1 METLDREDRGDN
13 VGTTSKLKPYFGKIN
28 EQTTI
33 MEGQLYSKFVKS
45 IKEFGRTRMIK
56 VR

>member
-13 VGTTSKLKPYFGKIN
+13 VETTSKLKPYFGKIN

-33 MEGQLYSKFVKS
+33 MEGNYTANS
-45 IKEFGRTRMIK
+45 
-56 VR
+56 